1 MNYMYDI
8 IVIGN
13 ISVDLYFKGKSLTKD
28 NGRFQLAIGGK
39 YFSDEFYE
47 DIGGGGCN
55 VAAGLAKKDY
65 KVAVFGKIGNNAF
78 KNIILKKLEDKNIS
92 SEFCQFQDDYY
103 KISSILLTESGE
115 RTIIN
120 YETPANLWK
129 EFILSE
135 QIKTA
140 KNVYIGPLPHIAL
153 EEKNKIVSYFKGPEV
168 LTIINLADNDCRRSI
183 EQLKIIFDGLDV
195 LIVNSHEFSDLIKK
209 DYSQINFKNNLLEL
223 LPNLQEKTLIVTDA
237 EKGSYGYFKN
247 EVYYQQAI
255 VPERI
260 VDTTGAGDGYTAGF
274 IAAYLKTKDIKKSME
289 TGADYASEILAK
301 IGAN

>member
-1 MNYMYDI
+1 MYDI

-65 KVAVFGKIGNNAF
+65 KVAVFSKIGNNPF

-92 SEFCQFQDDYY
+92 SEFCQFQDGYY
-103 KISSILLTESGE
+103 KISAILLTEKGE

-120 YETPANLWK
+120 YETPSDLWK
-129 EFILSE
+129 AFDLNEN
-135 QIKTA
+135 IKQA
-140 KNVYIGPLPHIAL
+140 KNIYLGPLPHVSL
-153 EEKNKIVSYFKGPEV
+153 EEKNKIVSHFKSDHI
-168 LTIINLADNDCRRSI
+168 LTVVNLADSDCRRPI
-183 EQLKIIFDGLDV
+183 GDLKVIFDGLDI
-195 LIVNSHEFSDLIKK
+195 LIINSHEFSDLVKK
-209 DYSQINFKNNLLEL
+209 DYFQVNFKNNLLDL
-223 LPNLQEKTLIVTDA
+223 LPNLADKTLIITDA

-255 VPERI
+255 TPEKI

-274 IAAYLKTKDIKKSME
+274 IAEYLKSKDIKKSME
-289 TGADYASEILAK
+289 SGANYASKILTK